1 MRSRVPVRPTR
12 RLTALLFALI
22 GLALACGSQDAPA
35 PAPATDEA
43 MPADTADSAETTE
56 PAEARPGG
64 RPVGPDDIA
73 VTEDIVP
80 ESYPTDVPIY
90 PDAAPGSAMVVPG
103 LGMFITFITE
113 DDPATVYE
121 HYRAGLGEAGWS
133 LSDAPESGIDAA
145 KEGRTVQVRARPDDS
160 GKTEIAIN
168 IDES

>member
-1 MRSRVPVRPTR
+1 
-12 RLTALLFALI
+12 
-22 GLALACGSQDAPA
+22 
-35 PAPATDEA
+35 
-43 MPADTADSAETTE
+43 MPADTADVAETTE
-56 PAEARPGG
+56 PADPLERPID
-64 RPVGPDDIA
+64 PDQIA

-80 ESYPTDVPIY
+80 ETYPSDVPIY
-90 PDAAPGSAMVVPG
+90 PDATPGSAMVVPG

>member
-43 MPADTADSAETTE
+43 MPADTADVAETTE
-56 PAEARPGG
+56 PADPLERPID
-64 RPVGPDDIA
+64 PDQIA

-80 ESYPTDVPIY
+80 ETYPSDVPIY
-90 PDAAPGSAMVVPG
+90 PDATPGSAMVVPG

>member
-35 PAPATDEA
+35 PATDEA
-43 MPADTADSAETTE
+43 MPADTADVAETTE
-56 PAEARPGG
+56 PADPLERPID
-64 RPVGPDDIA
+64 PDQIA

-80 ESYPTDVPIY
+80 ETYPSDVPIY
-90 PDAAPGSAMVVPG
+90 PDATPGSAMVVPG